1 MKHLVYCTAC
11 RMLRSLVM
19 LLLLVVA
26 TATQAQVGEHRNDFS
41 LGFNGG
47 VSFNSI
53 GFQPTVSQG
62 MHKGFSGGLSMRYV
76 CEKYFKTICS
86 VMAEVNYTQLGWEE
100 DILNP
105 QEQPV
110 INPVTGQAEEY
121 KRTISY
127 VQLPIMAHL
136 AWGRERSGVQFF
148 VQAGPQF
155 GLYLSES
162 TTTNFTYETRNVT
175 DRSNKVSE
183 QYLMSVEN
191 KFDYGIAAGLG
202 MEYSIPSV
210 GHFLLEGR
218 YYYGLGNIY
227 DNTKRDY
234 FGKSNHQTIHVK
246 LTYLFDITKTKI

>member
-1 MKHLVYCTAC
+1 MKHHVYS
-11 RMLRSLVM
+11 RFRPLLRSFAVLAVFTFS
-19 LLLLVVA
+19 LA
-26 TATQAQVGEHRNDFS
+26 SQAQVGEHRSDFS

-47 VSFNSI
+47 IAFNKI
-53 GFQPTVSQG
+53 GFQPTVSQV

-86 VMAEVNYTQLGWEE
+86 VMAEVNYTQLGWDE
-100 DILNP
+100 DILTP

-110 INPVTGQAEEY
+110 INVVTGEAERY

-127 VQLPIMAHL
+127 VQVPLMAHL
-136 AWGRERSGVQFF
+136 AWGKEESGVQFF

-155 GLYLSES
+155 GIYLSES
-162 TTTNFTYETRNVT
+162 TATNFEYDTRNIN

-183 QYLMSVEN
+183 QYLMPVEK
-191 KFDYGIAAGLG
+191 KFDYGIAGGLG
-202 MEYSIPSV
+202 VEYSVRRV

-234 FGKSNHQTIHVK
+234 FGKSNHQTIFVK
-246 LTYLFDITKTKI
+246 LTYLFDITKTKN